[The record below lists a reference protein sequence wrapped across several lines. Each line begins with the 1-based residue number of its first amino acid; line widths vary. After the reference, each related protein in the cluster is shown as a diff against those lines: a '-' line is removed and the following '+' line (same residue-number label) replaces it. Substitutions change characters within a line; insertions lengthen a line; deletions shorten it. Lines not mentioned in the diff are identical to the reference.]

1 MPRNDNPV
9 EKEGTLGYVIKVQ
22 QVIDFVV
29 LSELQEGKQLYVSEL
44 DKKIADILGGIGVND
59 SYLSAR
65 LRKLAENGHVIREWK
80 GDDRYNRYYSIT
92 ESGREY
98 FMQMLRDLPER
109 VKLAHKVYSNFEKYM
124 GRYGKVNL
132 K

>member
-9 EKEGTLGYVIKVQ
+9 EKEGTLGYVVKVQ

-29 LSELQEGKQLYVSEL
+29 LSELQGGKQLYVSEL
-44 DKKIADILGGIGVND
+44 DKKIASVLGGVGVND

-92 ESGREY
+92 DSGHEY
-98 FMQMLRDLPER
+98 FVQMLRDLPER
-109 VKLAHKVYSNFEKYM
+109 VTMAKKVYSNFEKYM
-124 GRYGKVNL
+124 KKFDV
-132 K
+132 

>member
-1 MPRNDNPV
+1 MPRDDNPI

-29 LSELQEGKQLYVSEL
+29 LSELQDGKQLYVSEL
-44 DKKIADILGGIGVND
+44 DKKIAAILGGIGVND

-65 LRKLAENGHVIREWK
+65 LRKLAENGHVIRVWG

-92 ESGREY
+92 DSGNEY
-98 FMQMLRDLPER
+98 LMQMLRELPER
-109 VKLAHKVYSNFEKYM
+109 VRLARKVYSNFEKYIA
-124 GRYGKVNL
+124 RYN
-132 K
+132 